1 MKVPQFDRWSQELW
15 NMYVHKTDKR
25 IALHDH
31 WKYGQQE
38 ERRIHTKKTSLDHN
52 ARSIGLRAHQNNMKM
67 LSEYTT
73 LADTRRRRS
82 LNAKMGNQF
91 YVIGTHIDI
100 KV

>member
-15 NMYVHKTDKR
+15 NQYIHKLDKR
-25 IALHDH
+25 AHVYENC
-31 WKYGQQE
+31 KYEGQE
-38 ERRIHTKKTSLDHN
+38 ELRIHKKKQSLNHN
-52 ARSIGLRAHQNNMKM
+52 QKSISQRAHDSGMKL
-67 LSEYTT
+67 LSEYST
-73 LADTRRRRS
+73 LMDNKHKRS